1 VLINSKK
8 ISKLSKLLNNFF
20 VTLLFLSEIML
31 LKFPFELKKDQRDA
45 VDEWINK
52 KGKGSIIYSTGTG
65 KTEIAFECAR
75 KMASLIR
82 KQNPLMVF
90 KILFLVPRIVL
101 IEQNINRLIKYGI
114 KKEKIGVYYGEKK
127 DIKEIT
133 FSTYQSIIKNFD
145 LLRQSDMI
153 ILDEMHMV
161 SETAK
166 KLSKIFDVLYDNYD
180 KLILGL
186 TATIDEN
193 DPRYSKIMKLIPPVK
208 KYMIKEAVN
217 DGRLSEPHVLLK
229 PVKMNLEERRIYEQT
244 TSTIKDI
251 SFKLK
256 ASNPLIVSMLL
267 KTGGQRARLAKLWFS
282 SVHKRKKLLNQT
294 NSKLNE
300 SVNIVKS
307 HPKEKIMIFS
317 ETIESINNISE
328 ILKKNKIPS
337 EVIHNK
343 IKTKQR
349 QDILD
354 AWGKNYFVLLSVHTL
369 EIGFDIPS
377 VSIAIIVSNTKNV
390 HQLVQRIGRV
400 IRKTDE
406 KSQSLIYVVY
416 VDDTKDK
423 DILNLV
429 RTSLQSNGIKKPIK
443 QDKIS
448 SYF

>member
-1 VLINSKK
+1 
-8 ISKLSKLLNNFF
+8 
-20 VTLLFLSEIML
+20 ML

-101 IEQNINRLIKYGI
+101 IQQNINRLIKYGI

-217 DGRLSEPHVLLK
+217 DGRLSEPLVILK
-229 PVKMNLEERRIYEQT
+229 PVKMNSEEQRIYEQT

-251 SFKLK
+251 SLKLK
-256 ASNPLIVSMLL
+256 ASNPLIVSKLL
-267 KTGGQRARLAKLWFS
+267 KTGGQRARLAKLWFA
-282 SVHKRKKLLNQT
+282 SVHKRKKLLNET

-354 AWGKNYFVLLSVHTL
+354 SWGRNYFVLLSVHTL

-406 KSQSLIYVVY
+406 KNESLIYVVY

-423 DILNLV
+423 NILNLV
-429 RTSLQSNGIKKPIK
+429 RTSLQSNSIKKPIK

>member
-1 VLINSKK
+1 
-8 ISKLSKLLNNFF
+8 
-20 VTLLFLSEIML
+20 ML

-101 IEQNINRLIKYGI
+101 IQQNINRLIKYGI

-217 DGRLSEPHVLLK
+217 DGRLSEPLVILK
-229 PVKMNLEERRIYEQT
+229 PVKMNSEEQRIYEQT

-251 SFKLK
+251 SLKLK
-256 ASNPLIVSMLL
+256 ASNPLIVSKLL
-267 KTGGQRARLAKLWFS
+267 KTGGQRARLAKLWFA
-282 SVHKRKKLLNQT
+282 SVHKRKKLLNET

-337 EVIHNK
+337 EVIYNK

-354 AWGKNYFVLLSVHTL
+354 SWGRNYFVLLSVHTL

-406 KSQSLIYVVY
+406 KNESLIYVVY

-423 DILNLV
+423 NILNLV
-429 RTSLQSNGIKKPIK
+429 RTSLQSNSIKKPIK

>member
-1 VLINSKK
+1 
-8 ISKLSKLLNNFF
+8 
-20 VTLLFLSEIML
+20 ML

-82 KQNPLMVF
+82 EQNPLLVF

-101 IEQNINRLIKYGI
+101 IEQNIKRLTKYCI

-133 FSTYQSIIKNFD
+133 FSTYQSIVKNFD
-145 LLRQSDMI
+145 LLRESDMI

-166 KLSKIFDVLYDNYD
+166 RLSKIFDVLYDNYD

-217 DGRLSEPHVLLK
+217 DGRLSKPQVILK
-229 PVKMNLEERRIYEQT
+229 PVKMNFEERRIYEQT

-251 SFKLK
+251 SLKLK
-256 ASNPLIVSMLL
+256 ASNPLIVSKLL
-267 KTGGQRARLAKLWFS
+267 KAGGQRARLAKLWFA
-282 SVHKRKKLLNQT
+282 SVHKRKKLLNET
-294 NSKLNE
+294 KSKLNE
-300 SVNIVKS
+300 SVNIVKN

-317 ETIESINNISE
+317 ETIESLNNISE
-328 ILKKNKIPS
+328 ILAKNNIPS

-343 IKTKQR
+343 VKTKQR

-354 AWGKNYFVLLSVHTL
+354 SWGKNYFVLLSVHTL

-377 VSIAIIVSNTKNV
+377 VSIAIIVSNTKNI
-390 HQLVQRIGRV
+390 HQLIQRIGRV
-400 IRKTDE
+400 IRRTDE
-406 KSQSLIYVVY
+406 KSQSLIYVIY

-423 DILNLV
+423 DILNLI
-429 RTSLQSNGIKKPIK
+429 RTSLQSNHINKKPIN

>member
-1 VLINSKK
+1 
-8 ISKLSKLLNNFF
+8 
-20 VTLLFLSEIML
+20 ML

-217 DGRLSEPHVLLK
+217 DGRLSEPLVILK
-229 PVKMNLEERRIYEQT
+229 PVKMNSEEQRIYEQT

-251 SFKLK
+251 SLKLK
-256 ASNPLIVSMLL
+256 ASNPLIVSKLL
-267 KTGGQRARLAKLWFS
+267 KTGGQRARLAKLWFA
-282 SVHKRKKLLNQT
+282 SVHKRKKLLNET

-354 AWGKNYFVLLSVHTL
+354 SWGRNYFVLLSVHTL

-423 DILNLV
+423 NILNLV
-429 RTSLQSNGIKKPIK
+429 RTSLQSNSIKKPIK

>member
-1 VLINSKK
+1 MLFLI
-8 ISKLSKLLNNFF
+8 
-20 VTLLFLSEIML
+20 FLSEIMH
-31 LKFPFELKKDQRDA
+31 LKFPFDLKKDQIDA
-45 VDEWINK
+45 VGEWMNK

-82 KQNPLMVF
+82 EQNPLIVF

-101 IEQNINRLIKYGI
+101 IEQNIKRLIKYGI

-145 LLRQSDMI
+145 LIRQSDMI

-166 KLSKIFDVLYDNYD
+166 RFSKIFDVLHDNYD

-193 DPRYSKIMKLIPPVK
+193 DPRYSKIMTLIPPVK

-217 DGRLSEPHVLLK
+217 DGRLSEPQIILK
-229 PVKMNLEERRIYEQT
+229 PVKLNFEERKIYEQT
-244 TSTIKDI
+244 TLTIKNI
-251 SFKLK
+251 SLKLR
-256 ASNPLIVSMLL
+256 ASNPLIVSKLL
-267 KTGGQRARLAKLWFS
+267 RTGGSRARLAKLWFE
-282 SVHKRKKLLNQT
+282 SVQKRKKLLNET
-294 NSKLNE
+294 SSKLNE
-300 SVNIVKS
+300 SVNIIKN
-307 HPKEKIMIFS
+307 HPKEKIMVFS

-328 ILKKNKIPS
+328 ILKKYKIPS

-343 IKTKQR
+343 VKTKQR

-354 AWGKNYFVLLSVHTL
+354 SWGKHYFVLLSVHTL

-377 VSIAIIVSNTKNV
+377 VSIAIIVSNSKNT
-390 HQLVQRIGRV
+390 HQLIQRIGRV

-406 KSQSLIYVVY
+406 KSRSLIYVIY
-416 VDDTKDK
+416 VDETKDK

-429 RTSLQSNGIKKPIK
+429 RASLQSHSIKKPIK

>member
-1 VLINSKK
+1 
-8 ISKLSKLLNNFF
+8 
-20 VTLLFLSEIML
+20 ML

-101 IEQNINRLIKYGI
+101 IQQNINRLIKYGI

-217 DGRLSEPHVLLK
+217 DGRLSEPLVILK
-229 PVKMNLEERRIYEQT
+229 PVKMNSEEQRIYEQT

-251 SFKLK
+251 SLKLK
-256 ASNPLIVSMLL
+256 ASNPLIVSKLL
-267 KTGGQRARLAKLWFS
+267 KTGGQRARLAKLWFA
-282 SVHKRKKLLNQT
+282 SVHKRKKLLNET

-337 EVIHNK
+337 QVIHNK

-354 AWGKNYFVLLSVHTL
+354 SWGRNYFVLLSVHTL

-406 KSQSLIYVVY
+406 KNESLIYVVY

-423 DILNLV
+423 NILNLV
-429 RTSLQSNGIKKPIK
+429 RTSLQSNSIKKPIK

>member
-1 VLINSKK
+1 
-8 ISKLSKLLNNFF
+8 
-20 VTLLFLSEIML
+20 ML

-101 IEQNINRLIKYGI
+101 IQQNINRLIKYGI

-217 DGRLSEPHVLLK
+217 DGRLSEPLVILK
-229 PVKMNLEERRIYEQT
+229 PVIMNSEEQRIYEQT

-251 SFKLK
+251 SLKLK
-256 ASNPLIVSMLL
+256 ASNPLIVSKLL
-267 KTGGQRARLAKLWFS
+267 KTGGQRARLAKLWFA
-282 SVHKRKKLLNQT
+282 SVHKRKKLLNET

-317 ETIESINNISE
+317 ETIESINSISE

-337 EVIHNK
+337 QVIHNK

-354 AWGKNYFVLLSVHTL
+354 SWGRNYFVLLSVHTL

-423 DILNLV
+423 NILNLV
-429 RTSLQSNGIKKPIK
+429 RTSLQSNSIKKPIK